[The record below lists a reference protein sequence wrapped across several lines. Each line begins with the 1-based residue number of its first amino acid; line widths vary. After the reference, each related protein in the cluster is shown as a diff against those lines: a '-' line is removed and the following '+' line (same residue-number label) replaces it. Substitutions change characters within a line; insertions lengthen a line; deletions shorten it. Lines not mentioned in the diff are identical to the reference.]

1 MTASSKQNRKTL
13 YGVFAGRPTDFAI
26 RVARSQL
33 REARD
38 LSSLHADAV
47 RVEQLVLPTLFS
59 LYYHCC
65 LCAGAICVATSVSCG
80 AQRGAARHTGE
91 TDGDAQ
97 THEHITL
104 ARQQCCV

>member
-47 RVEQLVLPTLFS
+47 
-59 LYYHCC
+59 
-65 LCAGAICVATSVSCG
+65 
-80 AQRGAARHTGE
+80 
-91 TDGDAQ
+91 
-97 THEHITL
+97 
-104 ARQQCCV
+104 